1 LNNEVVGLSEAN
13 LKANFGAVW
22 PKFLEFQISRSKR
35 CVEVAGSVNGY
46 LVLQVI
52 AYHNLSLINAT
63 TSMDSYEE
71 ARNAWE
77 LGWSDTSLD
86 LPFILNYAAI
96 SELTGLDK
104 ETTRRAVLKLEKN
117 GWLTVDKK
125 LGITYSPSDENQ
137 ALLLELN
144 EWELVFLGRL
154 MALMNAPS

>member
-1 LNNEVVGLSEAN
+1 MVDLSEAK
-13 LKANFGAVW
+13 LRANFRDVW

-63 TSMDSYEE
+63 TSFDSYEE

-154 MALMNAPS
+154 MALTNSPS